1 MSKVSHSEHGS
12 ALVEAAIIFPILML
26 IIWWSAA
33 LTDVMVLKLKASE
46 AARFSLWETTVFRSE
61 ADIKQDMKQRFVD
74 LRSPSTINVSYTGL
88 MMYPLASNLDW
99 KATIDTRQHV
109 GLGGALKMPPS
120 NIPLIGNFINMVL
133 GSIASG
139 VDAALAHQQ
148 FNMNGKAAV
157 RVTLVRATHD
167 EHASIILKGGD
178 LLGNKG
184 GNDLDHPKSMTNFTF
199 ETPLGSEKP
208 MQLVFDT
215 WKAWPKPAAYTT
227 DGAPTNTSVSPMNT
241 YPTVEKQVSVQVSKI
256 AFFGLTRYSWFNSV
270 RNIGNRIAGSGI
282 AQFLLGGRLPDVF
295 SSEPMDGPQKG
306 PMTILPPERPDVG
319 FAPGRCTGGPC
330 ATQRVGE
337 LTSSSGPQYPDRYA
351 TLGDHVD
358 RTRYTLPYKINTQ
371 YWRQSGGTDQG
382 ATGSQ
387 LTAPKAKLVT
397 NNEYV
402 KSYACRG
409 HYFAGSTRPQ
419 ETNLSHRYKG
429 CNK

>member
-1 MSKVSHSEHGS
+1 
-12 ALVEAAIIFPILML
+12 
-26 IIWWSAA
+26 
-33 LTDVMVLKLKASE
+33 
-46 AARFSLWETTVFRSE
+46 
-61 ADIKQDMKQRFVD
+61 
-74 LRSPSTINVSYTGL
+74 
-88 MMYPLASNLDW
+88 
-99 KATIDTRQHV
+99 
-109 GLGGALKMPPS
+109 
-120 NIPLIGNFINMVL
+120 
-133 GSIASG
+133 
-139 VDAALAHQQ
+139 
-148 FNMNGKAAV
+148 
-157 RVTLVRATHD
+157 
-167 EHASIILKGGD
+167 
-178 LLGNKG
+178 
-184 GNDLDHPKSMTNFTF
+184 
-199 ETPLGSEKP
+199 

-215 WKAWPKPAAYTT
+215 WKAWPKPAAYTA
-227 DGAPTNTSVSPMNT
+227 DGAPTNTRVSPMDT

-270 RNIGNRIAGSGI
+270 RNIANKIAGSGVSRT
-282 AQFLLGGRLPDVF
+282 LLGGRLPDIF

-337 LTSSSGPQYPDRYA
+337 LTSSAGPQYPDRYA
-351 TLGDHVD
+351 TMGDHVD

-387 LTAPKAKLVT
+387 LIAPKASLVT
-397 NNEYV
+397 SNKYV